1 MKVKFVKTGETVT
14 VDDSY
19 AARLIE
25 YGKAIPVK
33 GKPFMNEPVAEEEP
47 EAAKPK
53 GGKNRK
59 GE

>member
-1 MKVKFVKTGETVT
+1 MKVKFVKTGKAVT

-19 AARLIE
+19 GARLIE
-25 YGKAIPVK
+25 QGKAVLAK
-33 GKPFMNEPVAEEEP
+33 EAPFMNEPVAEEEQ